1 LKFWEAFFN
10 IFSGTAEGFGE
21 REKWSGERID
31 IAEISCRLRGSGAS
45 SRRAIQRL
53 INLLVHRESE
63 PEEKLSPGRYPF
75 LC

>member
-31 IAEISCRLRGSGAS
+31 IAEISCRLRGSGS
-45 SRRAIQRL
+45 SR
-53 INLLVHRESE
+53 
-63 PEEKLSPGRYPF
+63 SPRHTKAD
-75 LC
+75 